1 MEEGTFMLA
10 IHTLVRLP
18 DATLLSSVQG
28 AGPAWG
34 GEEAGLR
41 NRSLPP

>member
-10 IHTLVRLP
+10 IHTLVPLP

-34 GEEAGLR
+34 EEEGLR